1 MYSCSMTKYLM
12 GAAEIRKRLGGI
24 SRQRVYQL
32 TNRPDFPASYDE
44 LSQGR
49 VWLIDDVEAWITE
62 KRPQDD
68 AEP

>member
-1 MYSCSMTKYLM
+1 M

-32 TNRPDFPASYDE
+32 TNHPDFPASYDE

-49 VWLIDDVEAWITE
+49 VWFNEDVEAWIAE